1 MQQALHHSDEY
12 SYRLVKQLL
21 LERNGLDIVRLQKTL
36 SDSLALGG
44 DWADLYLQYSKQ
56 EQWSI
61 EDGIVKHGG
70 FHSGQGFG
78 LRLVSEGEVAF
89 AYADDL
95 SLAALDRA
103 QGFVK
108 ELFNGRRRNR
118 WIPIAT
124 VKRELYSGDDPLASL
139 TETDKIAILKEAH
152 RLAFSL
158 DTRVVQV
165 RAGLSG
171 SWEAILLLD
180 SEGTLAWDIRP
191 LVHFSVTVWLQDSKT
206 GRRESGHAG
215 GGTRAGY
222 DFVLQEGRLSQY
234 VQEAVR
240 LAELNLR
247 AIAIPVGMMPVVLGA
262 GWPGVLIHEAVG
274 HGLEAD
280 FNRQGLSVYSD
291 KMGKVIAAPG
301 VSIVDR
307 GNIPERRGSLQVDDE
322 GTATQETVLVE
333 NGVLVGYMYDRL
345 NAQLMKT
352 KSTGNGRRESYASL
366 PIPRMTNTYLLGG
379 DCSSQDILSSVER
392 GVYAVNFL
400 GGQVDITSG
409 DFVFTSS
416 EAYLIEHGKLT
427 TPIKGVTL
435 IGQGSE
441 VLKRISMIGND
452 LQLDPGNGVC
462 GKAGQS
468 VPVGVGMP
476 TVKIDQLQVGG
487 SELVSH

>member
-1 MQQALHHSDEY
+1 
-12 SYRLVKQLL
+12 
-21 LERNGLDIVRLQKTL
+21 
-36 SDSLALGG
+36 
-44 DWADLYLQYSKQ
+44 
-56 EQWSI
+56 
-61 EDGIVKHGG
+61 
-70 FHSGQGFG
+70 
-78 LRLVSEGEVAF
+78 
-89 AYADDL
+89 
-95 SLAALDRA
+95 
-103 QGFVK
+103 
-108 ELFNGRRRNR
+108 
-118 WIPIAT
+118 
-124 VKRELYSGDDPLASL
+124 
-139 TETDKIAILKEAH
+139 
-152 RLAFSL
+152 
-158 DTRVVQV
+158 
-165 RAGLSG
+165 
-171 SWEAILLLD
+171 
-180 SEGTLAWDIRP
+180 
-191 LVHFSVTVWLQDSKT
+191 
-206 GRRESGHAG
+206 
-215 GGTRAGY
+215 
-222 DFVLQEGRLSQY
+222 
-234 VQEAVR
+234 
-240 LAELNLR
+240 
-247 AIAIPVGMMPVVLGA
+247 
-262 GWPGVLIHEAVG
+262 
-274 HGLEAD
+274 
-280 FNRQGLSVYSD
+280 
-291 KMGKVIAAPG
+291 MGKVIAAPG

-333 NGVLVGYMYDRL
+333 NGVLVGYIYDRL

-452 LQLDPGNGVC
+452 LHLDPGNGVC